1 MKYRVSLAKFLC
13 NFKIIFSFQCL
24 HLPKDTNRINFIFVT
39 LHKPK
44 SRQPCNQTT
53 DTYYTYAPALIH
65 QRTKIFYKNAVKYK
79 IIFILH
85 FYVHSFFLFRFIL
98 FFLQPHFLSARLFS
112 WVNELRNNT

>member
-85 FYVHSFFLFRFIL
+85 FYVHSFFVSISINVLLFL
-98 FFLQPHFLSARLFS
+98 AYL
-112 WVNELRNNT
+112 NEQLPYSNVKLKYYR